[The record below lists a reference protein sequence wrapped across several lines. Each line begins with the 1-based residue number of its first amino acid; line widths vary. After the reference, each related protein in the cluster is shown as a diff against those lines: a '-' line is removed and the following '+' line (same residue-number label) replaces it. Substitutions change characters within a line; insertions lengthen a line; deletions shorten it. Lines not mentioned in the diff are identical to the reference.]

1 LRREVRTEEGL
12 GLVRELQLQIVPVKH
27 LPRVGLGSVRLGNS
41 TLLPLS
47 GAAAHQR
54 AELS

>member
-1 LRREVRTEEGL
+1 MRTEEGL